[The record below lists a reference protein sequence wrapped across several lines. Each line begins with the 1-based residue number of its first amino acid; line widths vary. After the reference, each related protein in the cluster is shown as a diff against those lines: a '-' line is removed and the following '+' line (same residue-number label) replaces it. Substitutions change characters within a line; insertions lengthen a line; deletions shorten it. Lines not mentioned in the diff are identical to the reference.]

1 MPNIVPSSNGQSR
14 VTCRGMDVDLFKAR
28 PIEDFS
34 VGYAIKCHS
43 SREAH
48 SLQTRARR
56 KLLEHAEI
64 NLVKARLQCGCQ
76 ISVPLF
82 ERLLRIAF
90 WPKASFHSFR
100 KYLAER
106 GSLVR
111 LSPADF
117 MPATVMRDVIEY
129 KLGC

>member
-1 MPNIVPSSNGQSR
+1 
-14 VTCRGMDVDLFKAR
+14 MDVDLFKAR

-64 NLVKARLQCGCQ
+64 NFLKPRLECGCQ

-90 WPKASFHSFR
+90 WPQPSFHTFR
-100 KYLAER
+100 NYLVAR
-106 GSLVR
+106 CIL
-111 LSPADF
+111 LPLPPALF
-117 MPATVMRDVIEY
+117 TPLT
-129 KLGC
+129 